1 MVVYCFAP
9 RLTRR
14 GSTGKWRNISAVCI
28 SPHPP
33 TRALRPGDGRFRRAS
48 QPWHTP
54 GKTQSWPGCSGA
66 KTPEIRFVSA
76 EQLSRRHLYEF
87 PAQQE
92 LREKR
97 GYVYTVDSNVSLM
110 SDTGLMLIYF
120 GSDPPQWGNAAASS
134 PTNST
139 ALRSRDSLTP
149 PLKKSRGNIAGSSL

>member
-1 MVVYCFAP
+1 MNS
-9 RLTRR
+9 RLNR
-14 GSTGKWRNISAVCI
+14 
-28 SPHPP
+28 
-33 TRALRPGDGRFRRAS
+33 
-48 QPWHTP
+48 
-54 GKTQSWPGCSGA
+54 
-66 KTPEIRFVSA
+66 
-76 EQLSRRHLYEF
+76 
-87 PAQQE
+87 E

-120 GSDPPQWGNAAASS
+120 GQTRPQWGNAAASS